1 MLTSMQDEFTMS
13 AQQSA
18 YSRMELIVLCKTSLL
33 AINVSESRSPT
44 TWYLV
49 ELYRAA
55 DTQFPE
61 HVLQYIV
68 LELSLTW
75 VHVAYAVV
83 TPAQRHG
90 HHCAL
95 PVVTWQAD
103 AFAGKNGRGSQYV
116 GRTGPRNLHSYEGG
130 IREGEEL
137 GRAVR
142 IRRGEEGLLR

>member
-1 MLTSMQDEFTMS
+1 M
-13 AQQSA
+13 
-18 YSRMELIVLCKTSLL
+18 YRSRDLL
-33 AINVSESRSPT
+33 LP
-44 TWYLV
+44 
-49 ELYRAA
+49 
-55 DTQFPE
+55 DMQFPE
-61 HVLQYIV
+61 HVLEYVYTTLPAVHVHVV
-68 LELSLTW
+68 LELALTW

-90 HHCAL
+90 HHCAS
-95 PVVTWQAD
+95 PIVTWQAD